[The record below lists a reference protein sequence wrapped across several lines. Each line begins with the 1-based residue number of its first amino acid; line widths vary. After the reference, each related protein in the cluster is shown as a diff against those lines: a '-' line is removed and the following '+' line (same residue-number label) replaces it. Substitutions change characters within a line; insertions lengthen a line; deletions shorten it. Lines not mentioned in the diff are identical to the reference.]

1 MAIYDGLS
9 FGNKEYDRAIKVGT
23 LGTMTFYLP
32 NRQLLESFRARI
44 LGYSRTKK
52 RQHILETTL
61 IDDNHVKIS
70 YRGSLI

>member
-1 MAIYDGLS
+1 MTVYDGLS
-9 FGNKEYDRAIKVGT
+9 FGNKEYDRAIEVGS

-32 NRQLLESFRARI
+32 NRKEVENFRAKI